1 MKLKL
6 NRIYLIVFTLIMLC
20 GTIVLESCTSSYN
33 YSQQL
38 INAIE
43 NNDYDL
49 FDELLKQGKN
59 LDSRPYVLDNDRVNM
74 PPLHFACK
82 EGKYDFVVKLV
93 EAGAY
98 INNTD
103 VWDEHTPLMVTL
115 SQNNESRLSI
125 AEYLIKSGADV
136 TIIKNNYSAL
146 DYAFTYNVVDYSES
160 TEILDFQL
168 AMLLLNKGLSI
179 TDVRLGNVIFIAAK
193 NNNKLMVE
201 YLIKELNVNIDFIDS
216 TYGNTALIWAVQN
229 NCYNVA
235 KYLIDNG
242 ANIDIKN
249 NNDKT
254 ALDIAIEKNN
264 IDILNLF
271 K

>member
-1 MKLKL
+1 MKQKFY
-6 NRIYLIVFTLIMLC
+6 RIYLLVITLIMIC
-20 GTIVLESCTSSYN
+20 GTIILESCTSSYN

-43 NNDYDL
+43 NDDYGL

-59 LDSRPYVLDNDRVNM
+59 LDSSPYVFDNDRVNM

-82 EGKYDFVVKLV
+82 EGKYVFVVKLV
-93 EAGAY
+93 EAGAN

-103 VWDEHTPLMVTL
+103 VWDGHTPLMVAL
-115 SQNNESRLSI
+115 GQNNESRVLI
-125 AEYLIKSGADV
+125 AEYLINNGADAA
-136 TIIKNNYSAL
+136 IISNDYSAL

-168 AMLLLNKGLSI
+168 AMLLLNNGLSI

-193 NNNKLMVE
+193 NNNKLMVK
-201 YLIKELNVNIDFIDS
+201 YLIEDLNVNIDVIDP
-216 TYGNTALIWAVQN
+216 TYGNSSLIWVVKN
-229 NCYNVA
+229 NCYNVV
-235 KYLIDNG
+235 KYLLDNG
-242 ANIDIKN
+242 ANLDIKN
-249 NNDKT
+249 NNGKT

-271 K
+271 N

>member
-1 MKLKL
+1 M
-6 NRIYLIVFTLIMLC
+6 IVIILIMLF
-20 GTIVLESCTSSYN
+20 GTIMLESCTSSYS
-33 YSQQL
+33 YTQEL

-43 NNDYDL
+43 NNDYIL
-49 FDELLKQGKN
+49 FEELLKQGKN
-59 LDSRPYVLDNDRVNM
+59 LDSRPYVFDNDRVNM

-93 EAGAY
+93 EAGAN

-103 VWDEHTPLMVTL
+103 VWDEHTPLMVAL
-115 SQNNESRLSI
+115 SQNNESRMLI
-125 AEYLIKSGADV
+125 AEYLINKGADV

-146 DYAFTYNVVDYSES
+146 DYSFTYNVVDYKES
-160 TEILDFQL
+160 AEVLDFQL
-168 AMLLLNKGLSI
+168 AKLLLNKGLSI
-179 TDVRLGNVIFIAAK
+179 TDVRLGNVIFNAAK

-201 YLIKELNVNIDFIDS
+201 YLIKELNVNIDIIDS

-229 NCYNVA
+229 NCYNVV
-235 KYLIDNG
+235 KYLLNNG
-242 ANIDIKN
+242 ANLDIKN
-249 NNDKT
+249 NNGKT